1 MFSKKMMATTVFAI
15 AATGIT
21 MATAHGEAGLA
32 DVTVNGVDGSVGYTT
47 TLAADH
53 SNALITLASG
63 HFVLAPDAV
72 QVVGDDGAL
81 VGSIPMTL
89 TSDTGQ
95 ALSVTPVLNSDT
107 SLTLT
112 PVGGPTVAATTS
124 QDLPFMHQAG
134 FDVAAGVFFGAVVGC
149 VIGIIIGI
157 WFFLVGALVG
167 CAIGAVIG
175 AFVGAALAS

>member
-1 MFSKKMMATTVFAI
+1 MFTKKMMATTMFAI

-53 SNALITLASG
+53 SNALINLTAG
-63 HFVLAPDAV
+63 HFALAPDAV
-72 QVVGDDGAL
+72 QVVADDGA
-81 VGSIPMTL
+81 VIGAIPLTL
-89 TSDTGQ
+89 TANTGAVMQ
-95 ALSVTPVLNSDT
+95 VTPVLNSDT

-112 PVGGPTVAATTS
+112 PVGGPTVAATSS
-124 QDLPFMHQAG
+124 QNLPFMHNAG
-134 FDVAAGVFFGAVVGC
+134 FDVAAGVFVGAVIGC

-157 WFFLVGALVG
+157 WFFLVGAIVG
-167 CAIGAVIG
+167 CAVGAVIG
-175 AFVGAALAS
+175 AFIGAALAS

>member
-1 MFSKKMMATTVFAI
+1 MFTKKMMATTVFAI

-32 DVTVNGVDGSVGYTT
+32 DVTLNAMDGQVGYTT

-72 QVVGDDGAL
+72 QVVGDDGTL

-89 TSDTGQ
+89 TAADTGQ
-95 ALSVTPVLNSDT
+95 ILQVSPTLNSDT

-112 PVGGPTVAATTS
+112 PVGGPAVAATS
-124 QDLPFMHQAG
+124 AQDLPFMHNADADG
-134 FDVAAGVFFGAVVGC
+134 GAILAGAVVGC
-149 VIGIIIGI
+149 LVGIVIGI
-157 WFFLVGALVG
+157 WFFLVGAIVG
-167 CAIGAVIG
+167 CAIGAAIGGFIG
-175 AFVGAALAS
+175 AVS